1 MSKPYSWGERMD
13 LIGIDNE
20 AEFFPSGTL
29 SDVLKDELQDIT
41 SRWAGL
47 GKGAHPVERLARV
60 AAPTIEALRQV
71 RNTSDRKRQAEL
83 TQDAHHALLSALG
96 YAWKRETALTAL
108 NGNPVIPLVG
118 RVADA
123 SGRDALWI
131 LEAPIVDVDDEAA
144 DPLGARFI
152 EEQFPDEVRE
162 AALLDR
168 TIDATLAEGIFELP
182 DGPRHILVLGLS
194 QIVLVDKRKWPAR
207 SVLRFDLQEI
217 FTRADR
223 DTLTV
228 MACLISREARVPE
241 QGAPISDRLEEE
253 AQRNANAVT
262 TSLKR
267 TVRDAIELLGQEVL
281 DVTGGKYPSTFPD
294 PSRRGVWIDGPELSR
309 ECLRYMYRC

>member
-1 MSKPYSWGERMD
+1 MD
-13 LIGIDNE
+13 LIGIENE

-47 GKGAHPVERLARV
+47 GRGNPVDRLTRV
-60 AAPTIEALRQV
+60 ATPTLEILRQV
-71 RNTSDRKRQAEL
+71 RNASDRKRQAEL
-83 TQDAHHALLSALG
+83 TQDLHHALLSALG

-108 NGNPVIPLVG
+108 NGNPLIPLVG
-118 RVADA
+118 SVADA

-131 LEAPIVDVDDEAA
+131 LEAPITGADDEAT
-144 DPLGARFI
+144 DPLGAMFT
-152 EEQFPDEVRE
+152 EEQFPEEARQ

-168 TIDATLAEGIFELP
+168 TIEATLAEGIFELP
-182 DGPRHILVLGLS
+182 DGPRNILVLSMS

-228 MACLISREARVPE
+228 MACLIPCSSCWGGRAT
-241 QGAPISDRLEEE
+241 
-253 AQRNANAVT
+253 AVGIAVGRPR
-262 TSLKR
+262 S
-267 TVRDAIELLGQEVL
+267 
-281 DVTGGKYPSTFPD
+281 
-294 PSRRGVWIDGPELSR
+294 
-309 ECLRYMYRC
+309 